1 MFAVVVAQLTQACR
15 FVVSD
20 SQDFC
25 SVGQGSDDACL
36 YILVVFQQLDGQKTG
51 RVFVADIFVFTDF
64 PFYVVDA
71 PFNFRSVVD
80 VDVADKTFGGE
91 VVFFACPFILM
102 SGHIG
107 IVPFAEVA
115 ENFVLDFFF
124 LPHEVGSFIQA
135 DDDVEQV
142 VNAFTRTAYR
152 RHHGYS
158 QQFAQ
163 LVVVQFVAAVLQG
176 IVHVQCHYHAHVH
189 INKLGR
195 EVEITFQVACIH
207 YVDDNVGCFLDDVFT
222 HIEFF
227 RAVGRKGV
235 STRQVHQ
242 TEVIT
247 LKIKETLFGIYGHT
261 AVVAH
266 VFVST

>member
-1 MFAVVVAQLTQACR
+1 MT
-15 FVVSD
+15 
-20 SQDFC
+20 
-25 SVGQGSDDACL
+25 
-36 YILVVFQQLDGQKTG
+36 
-51 RVFVADIFVFTDF
+51 DIFVFTDF
-64 PFYVVDA
+64 PLYVVDA

-80 VDVADKTFGGE
+80 VDVADKTFGSK

-124 LPHEVGSFIQA
+124 LSHEVGSLIQT
-135 DDDVEQV
+135 DNNVEQV
-142 VNAFTRTAYR
+142 VNAFARTTYCWYHR
-152 RHHGYS
+152 YS

-207 YVDDNVGCFLDDVFT
+207 HVDDNVGCFLDDVFT